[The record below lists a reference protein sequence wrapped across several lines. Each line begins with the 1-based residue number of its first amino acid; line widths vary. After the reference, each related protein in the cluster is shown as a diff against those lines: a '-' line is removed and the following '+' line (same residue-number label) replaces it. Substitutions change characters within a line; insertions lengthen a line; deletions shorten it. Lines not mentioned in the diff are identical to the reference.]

1 MENTVTKK
9 NINKNWI
16 EIIILISLFN
26 FLFLGS
32 EYLFDNMIAKVANP
46 SKVVIAQS
54 YVLGASVVG
63 FVLYPIIKKILDNKT
78 GIKNTKNIAVS
89 LAIVLGCFCV
99 WKFSH
104 SDSYNVILMCG
115 CLLFIILGAFGS
127 TVFLFYGN

>member
-9 NINKNWI
+9 NINKNWL

-63 FVLYPIIKKILDNKT
+63 FVLYPIIKKILDKDDT
-78 GIKNTKNIAVS
+78 SKKSKKVIDVKHKEKNRK
-89 LAIVLGCFCV
+89 
-99 WKFSH
+99 K
-104 SDSYNVILMCG
+104 
-115 CLLFIILGAFGS
+115 
-127 TVFLFYGN
+127 

>member
-63 FVLYPIIKKILDNKT
+63 FVLYPIIKNILDNKT
-78 GIKNTKNIAVS
+78 G
-89 LAIVLGCFCV
+89 
-99 WKFSH
+99 
-104 SDSYNVILMCG
+104 
-115 CLLFIILGAFGS
+115 
-127 TVFLFYGN
+127 

>member
-9 NINKNWI
+9 NINKNWV

-32 EYLFDNMIAKVANP
+32 EYLFDNMIAKVTNP

-63 FVLYPIIKKILDNKT
+63 FVLYPMIKKILDNKT

-115 CLLFIILGAFGS
+115 
-127 TVFLFYGN
+127 

>member
-46 SKVVIAQS
+46 SKVVIAVS
-54 YVLGASVVG
+54 YTHLDVYKRQGYCKGKLQI
-63 FVLYPIIKKILDNKT
+63 LRQIIKTAN
-78 GIKNTKNIAVS
+78 
-89 LAIVLGCFCV
+89 
-99 WKFSH
+99 
-104 SDSYNVILMCG
+104 
-115 CLLFIILGAFGS
+115 
-127 TVFLFYGN
+127 

>member
-1 MENTVTKK
+1 MENTV

-78 GIKNTKNIAVS
+78 GIKNTKNIVIHRK
-89 LAIVLGCFCV
+89 LTNFKVNLINLLINT
-99 WKFSH
+99 FSF
-104 SDSYNVILMCG
+104 N
-115 CLLFIILGAFGS
+115 S
-127 TVFLFYGN
+127 TLIFYKH